1 MAVTHTYSLISEGLS
16 PQVRV
21 VGFRGH
27 EAISRL
33 YRVELFLQV
42 PEAEA
47 VALDP
52 RALLGRRASLLLNS
66 VTHGVRRAVH
76 GVWSSVSLLRAV
88 HGGDALYRCVLS
100 PKLWRLSLTRRSRVF
115 VGKTLLEIAR
125 SMLLDA
131 GFATT
136 EFAFEIEN
144 PARYTPLDHAC
155 QYRETDLDFLCRRLE
170 HEGVYFYF
178 QHPRDGR
185 AEKLVVT
192 DSRSFATP
200 VEPGAVPF
208 LATDTP
214 ASGVEGARAL
224 SCEYAAVPTNARVT
238 GYNYLAPTVPVT
250 GESLDGT
257 TSGVDSSW
265 EPARV
270 EGARLATVRAEA
282 MRAQQSVLEGQGRV
296 FTACAGHTL
305 TLDGHS
311 MLHGEYLV
319 TGARFQGCNAVD
331 FLALSGSL
339 ALGAEAFDVTF
350 TAIPAAV
357 QFRPTRET
365 PWPRVHGFELGV
377 VQGPTTQTRHAE
389 VDDKGRYLVRMMF
402 DEDTRKPAASARLR
416 MLQPHG
422 GAGGMGFHFPLR
434 NGTEVLVS
442 FLGGDPDAPVIA
454 GVAPNANM
462 PSPVDVTNATKNVV
476 QTGGGTRLEIEDDDG
491 VQAVDWSTPHKN
503 TRLHLGAAQGAQR
516 YEIAHTTEGSGL
528 VDVGVDWV
536 TKVGANQHETVGGK
550 RQVEV
555 GGDVLEVHRGDHLT
569 GVLGAR
575 EHNVTGDELRQTGGN
590 RTDSVKGTLTRNV
603 VGEVTDNYSA
613 KWTINAADKEENIA
627 SQKKVNAGADYS
639 VTAGA
644 KFDLYAG
651 VKSEVNLIESA
662 TLNVGLNQEVNVAL
676 NATLNLTGT
685 LDLGLGVGIDLGV
698 GAKIESFLG
707 PKIENHNGI
716 AVEVTTGLKAG
727 LHYGVTAEAEST
739 SIKWGDAEIHQIV
752 LSLFL

>member
-52 RALLGRRASLLLNS
+52 RALLGRRATLLLNS

-88 HGGDALYRCVLS
+88 PGGDALYRCVLS
-100 PKLWRLSLTRRSRVF
+100 PKLWRLSLHRRSRVF

-131 GFATT
+131 GFAATD
-136 EFAFEIEN
+136 FAFEIEN

-178 QHPRDGR
+178 QHPRDGH

-238 GYNYLAPTVPVT
+238 GYNYLTPSVPVT

-257 TSGVDSSW
+257 TSGVDSVW

-350 TAIPAAV
+350 TAIPVAV
-357 QFRPTRET
+357 QFRPPRET

-377 VQGPTTQTRHAE
+377 VQGPTAQTRHAE

-476 QTGGGTRLEIEDDDG
+476 QTGGGSRLEIEDQDDA
-491 VQAVDWSTPHKN
+491 QAVDWSTPYKN

-536 TKVGANQHETVGGK
+536 TKVGGNQRENVAGLLN
-550 RQVEV
+550 VDV
-555 GGDVLEVHRGDHLT
+555 GGDVYEVFRANHVT
-569 GVLGAR
+569 GVLGDR
-575 EHNVTGDELRQTGGN
+575 ENNVHGSETLLVAGS
-590 RTDSVKGTLTRNV
+590 RTDTVKGTLERNV
-603 VGEVTDNYSA
+603 TGEVTDNYAA
-613 KWTINAADKEENIA
+613 KWTINAQAKEENITNER
-627 SQKKVNAGADYS
+627 KVNTGADYS
-639 VTAGA
+639 VTMGANFELFLGA
-644 KFDLYAG
+644 KAD
-651 VKSEVNLIESA
+651 VNVAESA
-662 TLNVGLNQEVNVAL
+662 SVNVGLTQEFNATGSFEMSLGVAIGIGVGVAL
-676 NATLNLTGT
+676 ETF
-685 LDLGLGVGIDLGV
+685 
-698 GAKIESFLG
+698 S
-707 PKIENHNGI
+707 
-716 AVEVTTGLKAG
+716 GLKAENFNG
-727 LHYGVTAEAEST
+727 TAIEITTGMKAGFHFGVTAETEALSVE
-739 SIKWGDAEIHQIV
+739 WGQAKGWQKG
-752 LSLFL
+752 LCFFL